1 MLRWLLLLWLL
12 LHLLCTCLLLWR
24 GLGLLQ
30 VPCGLLMSS
39 GHPASQEMAQLG
51 MGLFPARVAK
61 ASGVTRKGRSTQ
73 TRGICARNAHA
84 LFFSPIERL
93 GAGNAGDT
101 FRTGFKCVHHSRQ
114 EKVGLGFFCPVPPP
128 KPSPPPPEPSPE
140 SNSKIQLA
148 LGISVGLALGLPF
161 SWPLVYSGSP
171 ECEWGVTP

>member
-101 FRTGFKCVHHSRQ
+101 FRTGFKCVHHSRTAG
-114 EKVGLGFFCPVPPP
+114 KGGPGLFLSRPSSETISSPSGTISRIEFEDTIGIGNFCGACPWTAFL
-128 KPSPPPPEPSPE
+128 
-140 SNSKIQLA
+140 LA
-148 LGISVGLALGLPF
+148 PGLFWFPR
-161 SWPLVYSGSP
+161 V
-171 ECEWGVTP
+171 